1 MWRCGAGFT
10 LVVLEEEED
19 EEEDEEEEEE
29 GVERAV
35 VAKRLSALDYLTL
48 ALADGP
54 LAKDRLLARAAELG
68 SDSRHLRSYLAPAR
82 RAKDDRITEHMQAF
96 RLTPKGRRLADKL
109 AQNTVTVSE
118 PEAVPP
124 AAISESEAVPPP
136 AVTTTLSVTEH
147 ICLALAKHGRLS
159 RADLLTRVSEG
170 GCNSENVGTY
180 LGPQRR
186 EQRGLF
192 DVEGDEF
199 VLTKDGAEVAAGLGV
214 EPTYVQGQ
222 RSVER
227 PATPPWVRVAEE
239 NERTGNG
246 RPHKIVVVSDAHR
259 CKMAEQIVADEQ
271 AASEA
276 GTANT
281 YSNSAFRHDERDWE
295 MVPKL
300 DRQGEQRGW
309 EFSVPTF
316 NTSNPIALER
326 QLYVAYCHEPAA
338 NLGEFT
344 TKAKLFRFHQANPQR
359 TLADPTGAAP

>member
-1 MWRCGAGFT
+1 MPR
-10 LVVLEEEED
+10 
-19 EEEDEEEEEE
+19 
-29 GVERAV
+29 
-35 VAKRLSALDYLTL
+35 
-48 ALADGP
+48 
-54 LAKDRLLARAAELG
+54 
-68 SDSRHLRSYLAPAR
+68 
-82 RAKDDRITEHMQAF
+82 
-96 RLTPKGRRLADKL
+96 
-109 AQNTVTVSE
+109 
-118 PEAVPP
+118 
-124 AAISESEAVPPP
+124 
-136 AVTTTLSVTEH
+136 
-147 ICLALAKHGRLS
+147 
-159 RADLLTRVSEG
+159 
-170 GCNSENVGTY
+170 
-180 LGPQRR
+180 
-186 EQRGLF
+186 
-192 DVEGDEF
+192 
-199 VLTKDGAEVAAGLGV
+199 
-214 EPTYVQGQ
+214 Q

-227 PATPPWVRVAEE
+227 PAARPVRVAEE

-246 RPHKIVVVSDAHR
+246 RPHKIVVVSDALR

>member
-1 MWRCGAGFT
+1 M
-10 LVVLEEEED
+10 
-19 EEEDEEEEEE
+19 
-29 GVERAV
+29 
-35 VAKRLSALDYLTL
+35 
-48 ALADGP
+48 
-54 LAKDRLLARAAELG
+54 
-68 SDSRHLRSYLAPAR
+68 
-82 RAKDDRITEHMQAF
+82 
-96 RLTPKGRRLADKL
+96 
-109 AQNTVTVSE
+109 
-118 PEAVPP
+118 
-124 AAISESEAVPPP
+124 
-136 AVTTTLSVTEH
+136 
-147 ICLALAKHGRLS
+147 
-159 RADLLTRVSEG
+159 
-170 GCNSENVGTY
+170 
-180 LGPQRR
+180 
-186 EQRGLF
+186 
-192 DVEGDEF
+192 
-199 VLTKDGAEVAAGLGV
+199 LTKDGAKVAAGLGV